1 MERHTYVPTEED
13 GLCDFCMPNNQNFV
27 KTKTHHVLRMHTQA
41 CVPIVHLTYLKGA
54 QHTSCA
60 KNAYT
65 KFPVVHLTYLKGA
78 QHTSCHPVPICGMDT
93 LGCTRVSRIREVV
106 TMGVMRLHVTLK
118 TPDDLLLHLIS
129 SSTYEEIP

>member
-41 CVPIVHLTYLKGA
+41 RVPI
-54 QHTSCA
+54 
-60 KNAYT
+60 
-65 KFPVVHLTYLKGA
+65 VHLTYLKGA

-93 LGCTRVSRIREVV
+93 LGCTRVSRIREGV

-118 TPDDLLLHLIS
+118 TPDDLLFHLT
-129 SSTYEEIP
+129 SSTYEGIP